1 MKRHFAMLCVAAA
14 ALGVLV
20 AQPASASAATIG
32 QTTASANY
40 PCVAEIDIQPEVAFG
55 TSFVV
60 PAGSWL
66 LTSWS
71 TFAGSTGGSM
81 GLMIFRAVAG
91 FPGGLL
97 TTVVAESPVQTLTP
111 GVLNT
116 FPTNVVVHGGDFLGF
131 WSGNGAACATFTG
144 VPADVNLYS
153 FGPEPVVGATV
164 PLFVALGFVLNIS
177 ATISSPADLLADLLV
192 AVTGKGPGTSL
203 ADKVARI
210 QSYVAANDITDA
222 CATLND
228 FTNEVKAQAG
238 KQITASEAAS
248 FTTQA
253 NTIRAVLGC

>member
-1 MKRHFAMLCVAAA
+1 MKRHFAILCVAAA
-14 ALGVLV
+14 ALGLLAV
-20 AQPASASAATIG
+20 QPASASAATIG

-40 PCVAEIDIQPEVAFG
+40 PCVAEIDIQPEAAFG

-66 LTSWS
+66 LSSWS

-81 GLMIFRAVAG
+81 GLMIFRAAAV
-91 FPGGLL
+91 PGYY
-97 TTVVAESPVQTLTP
+97 TVVTESLVQTLTP

-116 FPTNVVVHGGDFLGF
+116 FPANVVVHGGDFLGF

-144 VPADVNLYS
+144 NLGDVNLYS
-153 FGPEPVVGATV
+153 FGSEPVVGATV

-177 ATISSPADLLADLLV
+177 ATISGPADLLGDLLV

-203 ADKVARI
+203 ADKVTRI
-210 QSYVAANDITDA
+210 QSYVVANDITDA
-222 CATLND
+222 CATLSALI
-228 FTNEVKAQAG
+228 NEVKAQAN
-238 KQITASEAAS
+238 KHITASEAAS

-253 NTIRAVLGC
+253 NNIRALLRC

>member
-1 MKRHFAMLCVAAA
+1 MKRHFAMLCVATA

-40 PCVAEIDIQPEVAFG
+40 PCVAEIDIQPSVAFG

-81 GLMIFRAVAG
+81 GLMIFRAAAV
-91 FPGGLL
+91 PGYY
-97 TTVVAESPVQTLTP
+97 TVVAESPVQTLTP
-111 GVLNT
+111 GVSNT
-116 FPTNVVVHGGDFLGF
+116 FPTNVVVQGGDFLGF

-144 VPADVNLYS
+144 NPGDVNLYS
-153 FGPEPVVGATV
+153 FGLEPAVGATV
-164 PLFVALGFVLNIS
+164 PLFVALGFVLNVS
-177 ATISSPADLLADLLV
+177 ATISGPADLLADLLV

-203 ADKVARI
+203 PDKVTQI
-210 QSYVAANDITDA
+210 QSYVADDDITDA
-222 CATLND
+222 CAALSG
-228 FTNEVKAQAG
+228 FINEVKAQTD
-238 KQITASEAAS
+238 KHITASEAAS

-253 NTIRAVLGC
+253 NNIHALLGC

>member
-81 GLMIFRAVAG
+81 GLMIFRAAAV
-91 FPGGLL
+91 PGYY
-97 TTVVAESPVQTLTP
+97 TVVAESSVQTLTP

-116 FPTNVVVHGGDFLGF
+116 FPANVVVHGGDFLGF

-203 ADKVARI
+203 AEKVARI
-210 QSYVAANDITDA
+210 QSYVAANDTTDA
-222 CATLND
+222 CATLNA
-228 FTNEVKAQAG
+228 FINEVKAQAG